1 MSDHGSIIDH
11 HPHNVTIR
19 FERRIDAGIT
29 ETWRWLTEPD
39 RLERWLAPT
48 TIDLQVGGAVEHRFD
63 ETDDGLAHGPDPAA
77 GGSSPAR
84 IRVALPGEPDSVVC
98 FELRADGDATVI
110 TLTHRLLGLGHAAG
124 YGAGW
129 HAHLDQLAAAL
140 AGESLSWDD
149 RFAELIGDYQTRF
162 TPPRRPSPRW
172 VHPKRAGCLP
182 EGRLRPGRP
191 CRRAQRPPSRRRR

>member
-1 MSDHGSIIDH
+1 MSDHGNIIDR

-63 ETDDGLAHGPDPAA
+63 ETDDGLAHGPDPA

-110 TLTHRLLGLGHAAG
+110 TLTHRMLGLGHAGPAT
-124 YGAGW
+124 
-129 HAHLDQLAAAL
+129 AL
-140 AGESLSWDD
+140 AG
-149 RFAELIGDYQTRF
+149 
-162 TPPRRPSPRW
+162 TPISISSPRHW
-172 VHPKRAGCLP
+172 PA
-182 EGRLRPGRP
+182 
-191 CRRAQRPPSRRRR
+191 SR

>member
-1 MSDHGSIIDH
+1 M
-11 HPHNVTIR
+11 R
-19 FERRIDAGIT
+19 
-29 ETWRWLTEPD
+29 
-39 RLERWLAPT
+39 PT
-48 TIDLQVGGAVEHRFD
+48 TAWPMVRSGGWR
-63 ETDDGLAHGPDPAA
+63 LP
-77 GGSSPAR
+77 PAR

-110 TLTHRLLGLGHAAG
+110 TLTHRMLGLGHAAG

-162 TPPRRPSPRW
+162 TPPSPAITSMGAPEEGVPS
-172 VHPKRAGCLP
+172 

-191 CRRAQRPPSRRRR
+191 RRRAQRPPSRRRR